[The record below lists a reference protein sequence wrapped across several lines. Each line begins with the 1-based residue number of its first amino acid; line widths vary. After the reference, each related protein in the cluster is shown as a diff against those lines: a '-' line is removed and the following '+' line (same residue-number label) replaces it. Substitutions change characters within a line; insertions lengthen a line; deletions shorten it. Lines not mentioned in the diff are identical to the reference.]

1 MDREETYLLDANVFI
16 EAARRY
22 YAFDIAP
29 PFWEALLEFAEKGKL
44 ISIDRVKNELLRGKD
59 ELSTWVKRSFFK
71 WFKSTGGNSIL
82 TSYRRVIEWVENHSQ
97 FTQEAKKEFY
107 DAENADAWLVAY
119 ALSNENT
126 TIVTHE
132 VYKPDVKKE
141 IPLPNICRDFR
152 IEYIDTFEMLRRL
165 NFKFK

>member
-29 PFWEALLEFAEKGKL
+29 PFWKALSEFAEKGKL

-59 ELSTWVKRSFFK
+59 ELSKWAKGSFFE
-71 WFKSTGGNSIL
+71 WFKSTDDDFIL
-82 TSYRRVIEWVENHSQ
+82 TSYRRVIEWAENHSQ

-119 ALSNENT
+119 ALSNRNI
-126 TIVTHE
+126 IVTHE

-141 IPLPNICRDFR
+141 IPIPNICRDFR

>member
-59 ELSTWVKRSFFK
+59 ELSTWVKRSFF
-71 WFKSTGGNSIL
+71 
-82 TSYRRVIEWVENHSQ
+82 
-97 FTQEAKKEFY
+97 
-107 DAENADAWLVAY
+107 
-119 ALSNENT
+119 
-126 TIVTHE
+126 
-132 VYKPDVKKE
+132 
-141 IPLPNICRDFR
+141 
-152 IEYIDTFEMLRRL
+152 
-165 NFKFK
+165 